1 MFTTQ
6 SSLLVRLRAADD
18 ADAWNRFVRLY
29 TPLLLHWIGRLGV
42 KSASRFDVCQE
53 VFVVLLDR
61 SSWLAHQRPTS
72 FRGWLR
78 TVTLNKCRDHLRKMQ
93 RATEPEWRDHLEA
106 IERDPAEL
114 LTDQEYRIHVARE
127 ALALMRDSF
136 AETTWRACW
145 ENVVA
150 GRPAAEVAAELGITV
165 NAVYLAR
172 GRVLKRLREELSGL
186 WD

>member
-18 ADAWNRFVRLY
+18 AEAWNRFARLY
-29 TPLLLHWIGRLGV
+29 TPLLLHWVARLGV
-42 KSASRFDVCQE
+42 DSVSRFDVCQE

-61 SSWLAHQRPTS
+61 SSWLAQQRPAS

-78 TVTLNKCRDHLRKMQ
+78 TVTINKCRDHLRKRQ
-93 RATEPEWRDHLEA
+93 RKVEPEQTDQ
-106 IERDPAEL
+106 IEIVAQDPAKL
-114 LTDQEYRIHVARE
+114 LTDREYQTFVAHQ
-127 ALALMRDSF
+127 ALQLMRDSF

-145 ENVVA
+145 ESVVV
-150 GRPAAEVAAELGITV
+150 GRPAAEIAAELGITA

-172 GRVLKRLREELSGL
+172 GRVLKRLREELDGL
-186 WD
+186 WE